1 MAAADIEGGT
11 AAGPEF
17 GGWEGSEEA
26 VVVGVVAA
34 LEAAAEGSVDLAA
47 GRSGAVARAGAGS
60 GSGE

>member
-34 LEAAAEGSVDLAA
+34 LAAAVDLAA
-47 GRSGAVARAGAGS
+47 GRSGAVARVGAGS
-60 GSGE
+60 ASWE